1 MKYFSKFLSLFLVG
15 AMLYATGCTD
25 YDQDIKDLNNKVD
38 ELEQTLQGQID
49 PLKADLEAVQTALE
63 AAIADGEAL
72 KAQHEEDVK
81 ALQDA
86 DAKAQEAIEKALEA
100 MEAGDAELDKKIA
113 DAVAAIEAAN
123 GEIAKL
129 QTVDTEIKENLKTLE
144 ESLKTTQGDVQSLKE
159 IAQQL
164 VAWSTNVDGTLAAMS
179 TDIEGIKESIEVL
192 EEDVESLK
200 VMIQQH
206 EEWITNAEGRLG
218 DLEDYKA
225 YADEQFELLAKADKD
240 LNDLVAN
247 LQTDFADYQ
256 KIVNEQLTK
265 AFAEI
270 GENTAKINALTA
282 DLEAKYNELVA
293 VDKAMQ
299 AAIAQHEEWITNA
312 ETRIADLQEDMEE
325 VQSNLEDLQ
334 ADYDEFK
341 EDVTTR
347 LRNAEGSIGQL
358 QVDVQGLNDKLNE
371 FKAAYDEHIAAYNQ
385 FVENTNAALR
395 TLGIDVDALMNRI
408 QSIVYVPTSA
418 DHKADLVS
426 LYYRNTLVSEGF
438 VEMTFRVTPEDAA
451 QQLVDYYM
459 LQSDKEMPIF
469 TLEPEE
475 VETRAESASFTINSI
490 RMDDENGNGR
500 FIVNATPSLP
510 AAYYEGDVS
519 YSVALRL
526 KKAYV
531 TKNEEDETSK
541 DNKANADLVSDYVNL
556 NPVKKYTD
564 GLVLVRNNEDGTQ
577 DVIKP
582 MNYVSEF
589 ATYEIEYADMDERVT
604 LLEGFEPYYVYDNV
618 YCTGED
624 LAALGFNVADITTAC
639 THKAYLKSNWYTP
652 CEKLEDA
659 NFAVDATTTEDGVVE
674 CKEVVRLASAEKA
687 VKETI
692 GNHLDSDHIY
702 TIAEGADFRFMSLVK
717 IVREHRDAELSD
729 LWYKWNYND
738 YKATFLAD
746 PSVAYEGGP
755 RYFAL
760 NVVTSNIPADI
771 MADNAKYVIENWGKI
786 AANLNVEAY
795 TVAGEGETA
804 VKTEFEGLIV
814 TPKAYNAENK
824 VWSLLLTGWEF
835 NKAGEYYD
843 IKATYSFDALDIV
856 FHFNAEFINLIDIE
870 YTHEKSVD
878 FTYQVVDKNGNA
890 VTKYEGLLTDAENRP
905 VSIAQA
911 LAAKYPA
918 LLDVKGGEHGYFT
931 DLKQLEEALE
941 TNNPKINYVSVRNGE
956 VQTLNKT
963 ENYNLAVSSKPWT
976 FLWMTQDD
984 VMKGQVEIRNNQVTS
999 DFDKFAFTT
1008 SFAPKFEN
1016 QTMKVTVNAFASVKM
1031 PEIYVVHVPYVVK
1044 SINETIDGKNY
1055 KYSSDVVGLWNP
1067 DNKPESAVSS
1077 FTTKAVDLKSGFE
1090 VVHKNDKAPKGYVVL
1105 TDEELAALKIKLE
1118 FEIDGEYEGIT
1129 ICDDESKADDY
1140 KNTLDYMGWADFVPV
1155 NGTLKVNGIEKRGAF
1170 DAYNGAYKV
1179 NKFDPI
1185 KEFEVAK
1192 NVVVSTAIAT
1202 ELYVVN
1208 TVEHIQLYDI
1218 RDRELID
1225 PNATD
1230 TAHPWVVG
1238 TDWNGFANGVNAGD
1252 VFSLGEVI
1260 YDYNVHDESGAGV
1273 NFLDNYLTH
1282 HNGVLTFSNLNNLK
1296 LQEDIFVTVEVS
1308 VKYPWSNDTKDSITY
1323 RVTSDPVVTE

>member
-86 DAKAQEAIEKALEA
+86 DAKAQKAIEEALKA

-129 QTVDTEIKENLKTLE
+129 QTVDAEIKENLKTLE
-144 ESLKTTQGDVQSLKE
+144 DSLKTTQGDVESLKE

-164 VAWSTNVDGTLAAMS
+164 VAWSANVDGTLAAMN
-179 TDIEGIKESIEVL
+179 TEIEGINESIEAL
-192 EEDVESLK
+192 EGDVESLK
-200 VMIQQH
+200 IMIQQH
-206 EEWITNAEGRLG
+206 DMWIQNAEGRLG
-218 DLEDYKA
+218 NLEEYKA

-293 VDKAMQ
+293 ADKAMQ
-299 AAIAQHEEWITNA
+299 DAIAQHEQWITNA
-312 ETRIADLQEDMEE
+312 EARINNLQEDMEE

-371 FKAAYDEHIAAYNQ
+371 FKAAYDEHIVAYNQ

-438 VEMTFRVTPEDAA
+438 VEMTFRVTPEAAA

-459 LQSDKEMPIF
+459 LQNDKEMPIF

-556 NPVKKYTD
+556 NLVKKYTD

-589 ATYEIEYADMDERVT
+589 ATYEIEYADMDARVT

-618 YCTGED
+618 FCTGED

-639 THKAYLKSNWYTP
+639 THKAYLKSNWYTA

-746 PSVAYEGGP
+746 PSVAYEGGS

-760 NVVTSNIPADI
+760 NVVSSNIPADI
-771 MADNAKYVIENWGKI
+771 MVDNAKYVIDNWGKI

-804 VKTEFEGLIV
+804 VKTEFEGLNV
-814 TPKAYNAENK
+814 TPIAYDAENK
-824 VWSLLLTGWEF
+824 VWSLNLTGWEF

-878 FTYQVVDKNGNA
+878 FTYKVGL
-890 VTKYEGLLTDAENRP
+890 KYEGQLTDAENRP
-905 VSIAQA
+905 ISVAEA

-918 LLDVKGGEHGYFT
+918 LLDVKDGEHGYFT

-941 TNNPKINYVSVRNGE
+941 TNDPEINYVSVRNEE
-956 VQTLNKT
+956 VSTLNKT
-963 ENYNLAVSSKPWT
+963 ANYNLAVSSKPWT
-976 FLWMTQDD
+976 YLWMTKDD
-984 VMKGQVEIRNNQVTS
+984 VLTGNVKIMNSDVKS
-999 DFDKFAFTT
+999 DFDKFALTT

-1031 PEIYVVHVPYVVK
+1031 PDIYVVHVPYVVK
-1044 SINETIDGKNY
+1044 SIDETIDGKNY
-1055 KYSSDVVGLWNP
+1055 KYSSDVVGLWDPN
-1067 DNKPESAVSS
+1067 NLPESAVKS

-1105 TDEELAALKIKLE
+1105 TDEELAALNIKLE
-1118 FEIDGEYEGIT
+1118 FAIDGDYEGIK
-1129 ICDDESKADDY
+1129 IRSD
-1140 KNTLDYMGWADFVPV
+1140 KNTLDYMGWAEFVPV
-1155 NGTLKVNGIEKRGAF
+1155 NGTLMVNGIEKRGAF
-1170 DAYNGAYKV
+1170 DAYNDAYKV

-1185 KEFEVAK
+1185 KEFDVEED
-1192 NVVVSTAIAT
+1192 VVVSTAIAT

-1208 TVEHIQLYDI
+1208 TVEHIQLYDV
-1218 RDRELID
+1218 RGRELID

-1230 TAHPWVVG
+1230 TAHPWVAG
-1238 TDWNGFANGVNAGD
+1238 NDWNGFANGVNAGD
-1252 VFSLGEVI
+1252 VFSLGEVT
-1260 YDYNVHDESGAGV
+1260 YDYIVHDESGVAV

-1282 HNGVLTFSNLNNLK
+1282 SNGVLTFSNLNNLK

-1308 VKYPWSNDTKDSITY
+1308 VKYPWSNDTMDSITY
-1323 RVTSDPVVTE
+1323 RVTSDPVVAE